1 VSEVRRPLAHT
12 AIVAVLVVLAVT
24 DAGPAAAELPPP
36 GSRVAYVD
44 VNVATLWA
52 RPDGAR
58 ALDQPSLRA
67 PAAIRPWLAGLD
79 TTARRWLVGRLVS
92 QALYAQPL
100 VVRRTQGAWV
110 EVSLTHQATRSGLSA
125 PGWLPERQLTY
136 TAPSPDLQAAPVALV
151 SASTAWLHDLAGPG
165 QAGGRFLELSFNTRL
180 PVVAADGEW
189 TTVVSPDG
197 ARKLI
202 ASSAIRVYP
211 GPDAIPKPTGRQLVE
226 AAKLFLGVRYLWA
239 GTSGFGFDCSGLTST
254 VYDAFGLVLPRT
266 SALQA
271 PGGRGL
277 SRTGLAPGDLVFFA
291 TGSDHKRID
300 HVAMYVGGGRIIESP
315 NSAGSVRIIPLAAR
329 SSEYVTARRY
339 L

>member
-1 VSEVRRPLAHT
+1 MREVRPPSAHT
-12 AIVAVLVVLAVT
+12 AILALLVALAVT
-24 DAGPAAAELPPP
+24 EPGPAAAELPPQ

-79 TTARRWLVGRLVS
+79 TSARRWLVGRLVT
-92 QALYAQPL
+92 QALYGQPL
-100 VVRRTQGAWV
+100 VVRRKLGSWV
-110 EVSLTHQATRSGLSA
+110 EVSLTHQATRSGLSY

-136 TAPSPDLQAAPVALV
+136 SAPSPDLQAAPLALV
-151 SASTAWLHDLAGPG
+151 SASTAWLHDLGGAG

-189 TTVVSPDG
+189 TTVITPDG

-202 ASSAIRVYP
+202 ASSTIRVYSS
-211 GPDAIPKPTGRQLVE
+211 GDAIPRPTGRQLVD
-226 AAKLFLGVRYLWA
+226 AAKQFLGVRYLWA
-239 GTSGFGFDCSGLTST
+239 GTSGFGFDCSGLTAT
-254 VYDAFGLVLPRT
+254 VYDAFGLVLSRT

-271 PGGRGL
+271 RGGSWV
-277 SRTGLAPGDLVFFA
+277 SRTGLVPGDLVFFA
-291 TGSDHKRID
+291 TGSDRARID

-315 NSAGSVRIIPLAAR
+315 NSAGSVRVIPLAAR